1 MEINKIL
8 YNEIKEI
15 LLLYEEILE
24 LDKIYMSNFLRS
36 DNLNS
41 KDKNI
46 IDDNI
51 KNNIENN
58 LEDKIECDVID
69 KRCIK
74 LYRKLAKL
82 LHPDKNKNEI
92 EIFIKMSNAYKLN
105 DFITL
110 FMYSYEYDIDYE
122 LSNVDI
128 KFIRNEIKK
137 KMEEIE
143 KIKSK
148 IHWEWNL
155 CEDEKMKEEIK
166 SYVKENM

>member
-1 MEINKIL
+1 MEIKKIL
-8 YNEIKEI
+8 NNEIKEI

-36 DNLNS
+36 DNLNI

-46 IDDNI
+46 IDDNK

-58 LEDKIECDVID
+58 LDDKIECDVID

-92 EIFIKMSNAYKLN
+92 EIFIKY
-105 DFITL
+105 
-110 FMYSYEYDIDYE
+110 
-122 LSNVDI
+122 NV
-128 KFIRNEIKK
+128 
-137 KMEEIE
+137 
-143 KIKSK
+143 
-148 IHWEWNL
+148 
-155 CEDEKMKEEIK
+155 
-166 SYVKENM
+166 